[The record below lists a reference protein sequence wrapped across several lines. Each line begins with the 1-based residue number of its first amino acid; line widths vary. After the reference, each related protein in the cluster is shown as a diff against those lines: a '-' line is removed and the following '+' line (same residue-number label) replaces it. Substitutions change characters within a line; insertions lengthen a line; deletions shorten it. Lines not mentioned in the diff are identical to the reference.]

1 MAPMGIRLSPL
12 GMAVFCLLGLGV
24 LYHLYSGFLAGRFAF
39 FMLSEP
45 AAGGPETPH
54 GSAPGGAVD
63 LRELLAVSVLAAVRG
78 GEEVKRVR
86 EGNVLNA
93 KAKGKTREGAEEQL
107 TTGDLLSNR
116 RMFYLLKGAFPA
128 VQVGARPL
136 RGAGAAAGPA
146 LLTPAWSPGAGLL
159 HTDAS
164 PVCNRRRE
172 ALPSFA
178 LFRPLPLKL
187 WQCHLMLVALGVGL
201 QGKELA
207 RVASEATRGETVS
220 NNTGVEGWGEHRV
233 SL

>member
-1 MAPMGIRLSPL
+1 MPSCPAAMAPMGIRLSPL

-45 AAGGPETPH
+45 AAGGPETPR
-54 GSAPGGAVD
+54 GSALAGAVD

-107 TTGDLLSNR
+107 TSGDLLSNR

-128 VQVGARPL
+128 VQVGAGLPPVR
-136 RGAGAAAGPA
+136 RGAGCAADSGPA
-146 LLTPAWSPGAGLL
+146 TPPPPAASRPVQGSSAGLL
-159 HTDAS
+159 LT
-164 PVCNRRRE
+164 
-172 ALPSFA
+172 
-178 LFRPLPLKL
+178 
-187 WQCHLMLVALGVGL
+187 G
-201 QGKELA
+201 
-207 RVASEATRGETVS
+207 RVRA
-220 NNTGVEGWGEHRV
+220 
-233 SL
+233 